1 MRFWKPEPIVETV
14 SDPAVAAHEA
24 AVREAYLRG
33 RRDERARHRN
43 SPMIA
48 AAFGLAGLMGA
59 TLLIGAVLR
68 GTYEVEHDAR
78 LIGGEVTSTARDT
91 VLTPR
96 VTAPAH
102 AGPRAG

>member
-1 MRFWKPEPIVETV
+1 MRFWKPEQIVESV
-14 SDPAVAAHEA
+14 GDPAVAATAA

-48 AAFGLAGLMGA
+48 AAFGLAGLIGA

-68 GTYEVEHDAR
+68 GAYEIDRDAR
-78 LIGGEVTSTARDT
+78 LIGAPAATADRST
-91 VLTPR
+91 VLAPPTTPTFPER
-96 VTAPAH
+96 PD
-102 AGPRAG
+102 AG